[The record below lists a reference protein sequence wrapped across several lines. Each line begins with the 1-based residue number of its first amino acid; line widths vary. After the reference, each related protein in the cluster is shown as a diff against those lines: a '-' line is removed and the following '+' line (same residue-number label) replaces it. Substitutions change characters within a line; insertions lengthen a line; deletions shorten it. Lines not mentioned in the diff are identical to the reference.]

1 MISWQI
7 SIVFYEFKS
16 WMLMI
21 TPGSYDLSY
30 HRNFLMVFK
39 ATITIEW
46 NGWGQPL
53 SSVVFRWF
61 LGPQPSCSMVVHHR
75 SNDALVTY
83 YRSSL
88 IRTLNSLCNPL
99 WCFRKCEQNDLRQGC
114 FFLHLACK
122 MLFWRRNRI
131 LERIEYQLP
140 GVGCPLTQMLS
151 RFMATHHRPQNM
163 KAI

>member
-1 MISWQI
+1 M
-7 SIVFYEFKS
+7 
-16 WMLMI
+16 
-21 TPGSYDLSY
+21 TDLIYPTTAIFS
-30 HRNFLMVFK
+30 MVFK

-61 LGPQPSCSMVVHHR
+61 LGPQPSCSMVFDGCPPSVKRCAGHIL
-75 SNDALVTY
+75 SLQSYQDTQQPFSIPCDVFENVTKMIWG
-83 YRSSL
+83 R
-88 IRTLNSLCNPL
+88 
-99 WCFRKCEQNDLRQGC
+99 DV

-163 KAI
+163 KVI